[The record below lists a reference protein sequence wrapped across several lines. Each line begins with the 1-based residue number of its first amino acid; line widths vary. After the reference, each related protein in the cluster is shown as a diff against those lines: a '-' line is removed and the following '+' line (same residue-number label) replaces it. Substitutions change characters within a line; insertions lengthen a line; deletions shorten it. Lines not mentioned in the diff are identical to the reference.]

1 MVSYWSILIHACAR
15 IATAAKL
22 ESDLMWF
29 YFDSCMREDCNK
41 IHHRVRHPWRN
52 FNSCMREDCNLLLFG
67 GRVAFVYFDS
77 CMREDCNGDGGD
89 KTKIKAILIHACA
102 RIATFATPGFTRA

>member
-1 MVSYWSILIHACAR
+1 MLFGGRVA
-15 IATAAKL
+15 
-22 ESDLMWF
+22 F
-29 YFDSCMREDCNK
+29 VYFD
-41 IHHRVRHPWRN
+41 
-52 FNSCMREDCNLLLFG
+52 SCMREDCNLLLFG

-89 KTKIKAILIHACA
+89 KTKIKAILIHVCA